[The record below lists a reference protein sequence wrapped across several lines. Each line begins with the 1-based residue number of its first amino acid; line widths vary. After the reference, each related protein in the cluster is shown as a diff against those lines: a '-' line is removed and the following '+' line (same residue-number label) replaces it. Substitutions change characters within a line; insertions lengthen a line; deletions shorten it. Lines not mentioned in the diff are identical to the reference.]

1 MRRKMCIVYIKHLKL
16 SQLLCDIS
24 LVFYCPQK
32 EYRKEYEDS
41 IRGKALVD
49 VDLTPGY
56 ITARNATSLI
66 SDVRFALNRTVCST
80 HLS

>member
-1 MRRKMCIVYIKHLKL
+1 MFPSSFC
-16 SQLLCDIS
+16 S
-24 LVFYCPQK
+24 PQK

-56 ITARNATSLI
+56 ITARNATSLV
-66 SDVRFALNRTVCST
+66 SDVR
-80 HLS
+80 

>member
-1 MRRKMCIVYIKHLKL
+1 MFVLAFKAIEIANV
-16 SQLLCDIS
+16 S
-24 LVFYCPQK
+24 LVFCSPQK

-56 ITARNATSLI
+56 ITARNATSLV
-66 SDVRFALNRTVCST
+66 SDVR
-80 HLS
+80 